1 MTEASA
7 VPEEATPPQQAPG
20 IDLEEL
26 AKMIFEL
33 LKRELLLENER
44 TGR

>member
-1 MTEASA
+1 MA
-7 VPEEATPPQQAPG
+7 EEESGSQQVQQPPG

-26 AKMIFEL
+26 ARILYEL
-33 LKRELLLENER
+33 LKHELLLENER